1 MLQHMTIRVWERGDT
16 VFGQLALPLH
26 GGGNI
31 TLTMSVT
38 SQQVVQALHAAGFR
52 FTAET
57 AQQIG
62 SLFGNIGKF
71 IKKVAKSSIVKGI
84 VKAGKGLLKT
94 AAPIVKMVVPGAA
107 QALEA
112 ANGAIKLIN
121 AARGGNPKAKLAV
134 KAAAAQAELE
144 QKQGRQM
151 PVPTGV
157 RNKGPAAAAAFR
169 YLVTVKRAEAA

>member
-1 MLQHMTIRVWERGDT
+1 MTIRVWEQGDA
-16 VFGQLALPLH
+16 VYGQLNLPLR
-26 GGGNI
+26 GGG
-31 TLTMSVT
+31 TLAIRMCVT
-38 SQQVVQALHAAGFR
+38 SKQVVEALHRAGVRLSNEAA
-52 FTAET
+52 A
-57 AQQIG
+57 QIG
-62 SLFGNIGKF
+62 SLFGSMGRF
-71 IKKVAKSSIVKGI
+71 IKKVAKSTVVKGI

-112 ANGAIKLIN
+112 ANGALKLIA

-144 QKQGRQM
+144 QKQGQQM
-151 PVPTGV
+151 PLPTGV
-157 RNKGPAAAAAFR
+157 VAKGPEAANAFR